1 MTLTEAIA
9 IELRAIM
16 RGRGQTF
23 EESAAEWLTLDQTGQ
38 EFYMRQA
45 ARIELRIKRFREQ
58 NTDRTIPCP
67 TCGFVVKTVERQP
80 FVYRDDD

>member
-1 MTLTEAIA
+1 MTLTQAIA

-16 RGRGQTF
+16 TGRGMTY
-23 EESAAEWLTLDQTGQ
+23 EESEVEWPSITDAGRD
-38 EFYMRQA
+38 FYLRQA

>member
-23 EESAAEWLTLDQTGQ
+23 EESEKEWPTLNGTGQ
-38 EFYMRQA
+38 AFYLRQA
-45 ARIELRIKRFREQ
+45 ARIEMRIKRFNEA
-58 NTDRTIPCP
+58 TDST
-67 TCGFVVKTVERQP
+67 Q
-80 FVYRDDD
+80 